1 MTEETSVNLNP
12 DAGAP
17 QQNQQFGLQR
27 IYLKDASFE
36 MPLGAAAFTQQWEPK
51 INLDLNTKNVQLDEK
66 LFEVTLSL
74 TISATIGE
82 EAKTAFLVEV
92 HQAGIFVADG
102 FDPQTLHQTLGIV
115 CPNIIFPYAREAVDN
130 LVTRGSF
137 PALLLAPV
145 NFEALYVQAMRQ
157 AAAKQQTQAQAAETE
172 VPAE

>member
-12 DAGAP
+12 HAEAP
-17 QQNQQFGLQR
+17 QQGQQFGLQR

-36 MPLGAAAFTQQWEPK
+36 MPLGVGAFTQAWEPK
-51 INLDLNTKNVQLDEK
+51 INLDLNTKNVQVDEK
-66 LFEVTLSL
+66 HFEVTLSL
-74 TISATIGE
+74 TINATIGE

-115 CPNIIFPYAREAVDN
+115 CPNILFPYAREAVDN

-137 PALLLAPV
+137 PALMLAPV
-145 NFEALYVQAMRQ
+145 NFEALYMQAMQQ
-157 AAAKQQTQAQAAETE
+157 AAARQQAQAEQSAEA
-172 VPAE
+172 AE